1 MRSMGGAT
9 SLAEVR
15 LQLRLPI
22 SAKPSA
28 AQISVLA
35 SSVFPICFRP
45 STLARPRDYRRSS
58 ARNMDGFT

>member
-1 MRSMGGAT
+1 MGGAT

-15 LQLRLPI
+15 LQLRLLI

-35 SSVFPICFRP
+35 SSVFQSI
-45 STLARPRDYRRSS
+45 SSQAR
-58 ARNMDGFT
+58 